1 MWVCHNNILVDY
13 LAVPNA
19 YLDYSRWVLESRRH
33 GRELSRHIL
42 VPVLERFLLDLV
54 VSRTWYF
61 HFFFLCDWFNSDGRG
76 AKYPFPRA
84 LDVGSPHTVRAHSS
98 QVIGPGSWN
107 FVIIMN
113 LLHSIILGISFTVL
127 WSLDISFTVLW
138 LQFHLPVTY
147 VLRNF
152 MKILKMKIVNLIE
165 RQVWWHEHVKIL
177 I

>member
-113 LLHSIILGISFTVL
+113 LLHSIILCCHSLNFITRYFIYSTLVTRYFIYSTLITV
-127 WSLDISFTVLW
+127 SSTGNIC
-138 LQFHLPVTY
+138 
-147 VLRNF
+147 
-152 MKILKMKIVNLIE
+152 IE
-165 RQVWWHEHVKIL
+165 KFYENSENENS
-177 I
+177 

>member
-19 YLDYSRWVLESRRH
+19 YLDYSRWVLESRCH
-33 GRELSRHIL
+33 GRELSSHIL

-54 VSRTWYF
+54 VSRTRYF

-98 QVIGPGSWN
+98 QVIGPGSWK
-107 FVIIMN
+107 FV
-113 LLHSIILGISFTVL
+113 SI
-127 WSLDISFTVLW
+127 
-138 LQFHLPVTY
+138 VTY
-147 VLRNF
+147 F
-152 MKILKMKIVNLIE
+152 IYSTLITVSSNICIE
-165 RQVWWHEHVKIL
+165 KFYENSENENS
-177 I
+177 